1 MISVILNSYNQ
12 KKYIRQSIES
22 VLNQS
27 FNDFELI
34 INDNASTDGTV
45 EILKDYKNLDK
56 VKIIFNKKN
65 DTIGKRFNE
74 AIKICNGKY
83 ISFLYSDDFYEKDK
97 LMFQHNLIEN
107 LSNNYGLVYGPGNFF
122 NDKGQ
127 KKIKNVPIIKNNSLS
142 QMLSQTEASI
152 DMISPLFRKECFNK
166 INFLENIFAE
176 GEAIIFRIACE
187 YEVFYHKE
195 ILVNH
200 RVTNENRGKAIIK
213 NYHMSKKSLFKIKE
227 HKIYRETNIKKK
239 INNYFAQNA
248 LRTSWG
254 NLRANGA
261 KLESLKLF
269 FEAMKFSKYILLN
282 YRSFFLIFLI
292 CVPKFILNLLNRL
305 LNKRGLADNVLISNY
320 GGSDI
325 KN

>member
-1 MISVILNSYNQ
+1 
-12 KKYIRQSIES
+12 
-22 VLNQS
+22 
-27 FNDFELI
+27 
-34 INDNASTDGTV
+34 
-45 EILKDYKNLDK
+45 
-56 VKIIFNKKN
+56 
-65 DTIGKRFNE
+65 
-74 AIKICNGKY
+74 
-83 ISFLYSDDFYEKDK
+83 
-97 LMFQHNLIEN
+97 
-107 LSNNYGLVYGPGNFF
+107 
-122 NDKGQ
+122 
-127 KKIKNVPIIKNNSLS
+127 
-142 QMLSQTEASI
+142 
-152 DMISPLFRKECFNK
+152 MISPLFRKECFNK

-261 KLESLKLF
+261 KLET
-269 FEAMKFSKYILLN
+269 
-282 YRSFFLIFLI
+282 
-292 CVPKFILNLLNRL
+292 
-305 LNKRGLADNVLISNY
+305 
-320 GGSDI
+320 
-325 KN
+325 